1 MQFIKLKEIT
11 DIRLGYS
18 LQKALSADIKGNIR
32 IIQPKDIDEF
42 NCIDFSDVWSTT
54 ISPNPVKHFINN
66 GEVLLISRGK
76 FRAAVYKPPIGQNFA
91 VSSSFLRIILNSS
104 VMIPEYVA
112 TYLNSFAGYRELAKM
127 QSCGSGIAA
136 INADELKNLKIP
148 IPSLSKQKKIAELS
162 NERLNM
168 RKLQKKHTI
177 LLDKIFDYVIGE
189 H

>member
-1 MQFIKLKEIT
+1 MQFIKLKEIAN
-11 DIRLGYS
+11 IRLGYS
-18 LQKALSADIKGNIR
+18 LQRPPLARLEGNIR

-42 NCIDFSDVWSTT
+42 DCIDFSDVWSTT
-54 ISPNPVKHFINN
+54 ISPNPAKHFINDS
-66 GEVLLISRGK
+66 EILLISRGK
-76 FRAAVYKPPIGQNFA
+76 FRAVVYKPPIGQNFA
-91 VSSSFLRIILNSS
+91 ASSSFLRIILNSS
-104 VMIPEYVA
+104 VVIPEYIA
-112 TYLNSFAGYRELAKM
+112 TYLNSFSGYRELTRM
-127 QSCGSGIAA
+127 HSCSFGINV

-148 IPSLSKQKKIAELS
+148 MPSLSKQKKIAELS